1 MHVGKQKSMKLAFLE
16 HQGISWLQ
24 ELAYLE
30 KQRGGIVDKVHVYS
44 LVWEEDQITVRG
56 NAVTVS
62 S

>member
-1 MHVGKQKSMKLAFLE
+1 MYVGKQKSIKLAFLE

-24 ELAYLE
+24 EFAYLE
-30 KQRGGIVDKVHVYS
+30 KQRGGIEDKVHVYI
-44 LVWEEDQITVRG
+44 LIWKEDQIIVRG